1 MVQPLNGCIVA
12 TTWLP
17 RGSTTQPS
25 TRVHH
30 DASFSKRGRGV
41 QQQIEASIMK
51 TLFQAAKQNR
61 IFQDV
66 VVQIQEAII
75 EGRLAVGDRLPAER
89 ELKEMLQVSRGTLR
103 EALRVLEEK
112 GLIEIKLGT
121 GGGALVK
128 AMSTAR
134 MSENLDLLIRSKKV
148 SLDHLAEFRES
159 VEGDVVALA
168 ARRAGEADIQ
178 LLKRLLGKAGDS
190 VKRGVASV
198 DRFLKAD
205 KELHLAFAQI
215 TANPVY
221 ISVLQS
227 IHDNINRYYEQ
238 FLSME
243 EREMEENYQ
252 DLCRIVEAVEQ
263 GRPDAAR
270 TMAKEHVNRFNEY
283 MTNRESENE

>member
-1 MVQPLNGCIVA
+1 
-12 TTWLP
+12 
-17 RGSTTQPS
+17 
-25 TRVHH
+25 
-30 DASFSKRGRGV
+30 
-41 QQQIEASIMK
+41 MK
-51 TLFQAAKQNR
+51 SLFQAAKQNR

-75 EGRLAVGDRLPAER
+75 DGRLAVGDRLPAER

-128 AMSTAR
+128 AMSSAR
-134 MSENLDLLIRSKKV
+134 ISESLDLLIRSKKV
-148 SLDHLAEFRES
+148 TLDHLAEFRES

-168 ARRAGEADIQ
+168 ATRANKADIQ
-178 LLKRLLGKAGDS
+178 QLRRLLDKAGES
-190 VKRGVASV
+190 AKRGAASV

-205 KELHLAFAQI
+205 KEVHLAFARI
-215 TANPVY
+215 TANPIY

-238 FLSME
+238 FLTME
-243 EREMEENYQ
+243 EREMKENHQ
-252 DLCRIVEAVEQ
+252 DLCRIVDAVEQ
-263 GRPDAAR
+263 GRADAAR
-270 TMAKEHVNRFNEY
+270 SMAKEHVNRFNQY
-283 MTNRESENE
+283 MTRRESENQ